1 MNNKPEV
8 KGETKSRKIHISS
21 SFGEMEMDQLKYN
34 LSLSSQERLLAH
46 KKLVMKVYAEDLKK
60 SKPLERRIYFK

>member
-21 SFGEMEMDQLKYN
+21 SFEEMDQLKYN
-34 LSLSSQERLLAH
+34 LSLSLQERLLAH
-46 KKLVMKVYAEDLKK
+46 KKLVMKVYAEELKK